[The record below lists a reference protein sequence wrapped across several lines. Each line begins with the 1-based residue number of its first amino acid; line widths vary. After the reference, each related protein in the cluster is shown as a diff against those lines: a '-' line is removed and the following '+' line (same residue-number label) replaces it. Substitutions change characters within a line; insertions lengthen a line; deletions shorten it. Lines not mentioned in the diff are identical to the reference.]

1 MSDRSMSVPMTLS
14 DLDRQEE
21 RGHFFSG
28 VSIDLERPNSACL
41 EERISVESAALPSQ
55 GGGAQA
61 LPNLG
66 GSLLFMH
73 TPFDAELPNLT
84 W

>member
-1 MSDRSMSVPMTLS
+1 MTKF
-14 DLDRQEE
+14 DKITRE
-21 RGHFFSG
+21 G
-28 VSIDLERPNSACL
+28 
-41 EERISVESAALPSQ
+41 EERIRYASTTRGQVQ
-55 GGGAQA
+55 
-61 LPNLG
+61 PNFG